1 MAGLYPLEPGLHVGE
16 VVGAAPDRPRAQL
29 HGRPTPVALA
39 GTLGH
44 RFADPDLLALALT
57 HPSAAG
63 DNGGDE
69 ARLRNYQRL
78 EFLGDRVLGLAIAEL
93 LIHRFPE
100 EREGRLARRH
110 TQLVRK
116 ETLARVA
123 RAIDLGSHLVL
134 SRGEEEAGGRLN
146 PAILADCCEAVI
158 AALFL
163 DGGMPAAERFI
174 HEHWAPIMEAAAT
187 PPKDVKTALQ
197 EWTQARSLPLPDY
210 KVVANE
216 GPDHRPVFSVEVS
229 VAGQPS
235 VVATGTS
242 KRSAEKAAAR
252 KLLDAIEAGGA

>member
-1 MAGLYPLEPGLHVGE
+1 MS
-16 VVGAAPDRPRAQL
+16 AAPDRSPGTNA
-29 HGRPTPVALA
+29 PDALA
-39 GTLGH
+39 AILGH
-44 RFADPDLLALALT
+44 DFTQPDLLALALT

-63 DNGGDE
+63 ESGSDD
-69 ARLRNYQRL
+69 ARLRNYERL

-116 ETLARVA
+116 EALARVA
-123 RAIDLGSHLVL
+123 RNIDLGDYLTL
-134 SRGEEEAGGRLN
+134 SRGEEEAGGRRN

-174 HEHWAPIMEAAAT
+174 HEYWVPIMDAAAV

-197 EWTQARSLPLPDY
+197 EWTQARALPLPDY

-216 GPDHRPVFSVEVS
+216 GPDHRPVFSVEAS
-229 VAGQPS
+229 IHGQPS
-235 VVATGTS
+235 VTATGSS
-242 KRSAEKAAAR
+242 KRAAEKAAAR
-252 KLLDAIEAGGA
+252 KLLEAISATEDA